1 MPYLFGT
8 DTKTKILKSE
18 SHKLFQEFEVVAG
31 TNLKKG
37 QPVTLE
43 TAGTVDEAINT
54 TATHL
59 IIGFAVQDALA
70 GELVTV
76 MMKAF
81 AIIFM
86 ESATASLTAGPVKIH
101 ANGYNSTTGY
111 MEVDDDTVTDA
122 NILGWSLD
130 TGDDGD
136 IVRVALTA

>member
-1 MPYLFGT
+1 MPYLFGA

-43 TAGTVDEAINT
+43 TAGTIDQAVT
-54 TATHL
+54 GTARHAV
-59 IIGFAVQDALA
+59 IGFAVQDALA

-81 AIIFM
+81 AIVFM

-101 ANGYNSTTGY
+101 ANGYNGTTGY
-111 MEVDDDTVTDA
+111 TEVDDDTVTDA
-122 NILGWSLD
+122 NIIGWSLD
-130 TGDDGD
+130 EGNDGD
-136 IVRVALTA
+136 VIRVALCQ